1 MRRRKTRRLAELAGM
16 PNVIEADAPDSRG
29 AVVRYFDRALPLVL
43 ELGCG
48 RGETTV
54 TRAETDPQRNFVG
67 VDVRGARLHRGAAL
81 AGARGV
87 RNVAFLRSTVQR
99 LPDLLGDIRAEEAWL
114 LFPDPYPKRRYTRRR
129 LTSPSFLGIYR
140 DILQPGASIHLK
152 TDDAGLFRYTL
163 QTLTEAEARIHQ
175 RCDDLPAG
183 SLPDSL
189 MIQSAYESKFR
200 SEGRRIHYICFSLS

>member
-16 PNVIEADAPDSRG
+16 PNVIEANAPDSRG
-29 AVVRYFDRALPLVL
+29 AVGRYFDRARPLVL

-54 TRAETDPQRNFVG
+54 TRAEIDPLRNFVG
-67 VDVRGARLHRGAAL
+67 VDVRGARLHRGAEL

-99 LPDLLGDIRAEEAWL
+99 LPDLLGETRAEEAWL
-114 LFPDPYPKRRYTRRR
+114 LFPDPFPKRRYAPRR
-129 LTSPSFLGIYR
+129 LTSPFFLEIYR
-140 DILQPGASIHLK
+140 AILEPNARVHLK
-152 TDDAGLFRYTL
+152 TDDAGLFCYTL

-175 RCDDLPAG
+175 RCDDLPTA
-183 SLPDSL
+183 SVPDPL
-189 MIQSAYESKFR
+189 MIQSSYESKFR
-200 SEGRRIHYICFSLS
+200 AEGRKIRYICFSVG

>member
-16 PNVIEADAPDSRG
+16 PNVVEADAPDARG
-29 AVVRYFDRALPLVL
+29 VVMRCFDRARPLVL

-54 TRAETDPQRNFVG
+54 ARAEADPQRNFVG
-67 VDVRGARLHRGAAL
+67 VDVRGARLHRGAEL

-99 LPDLLGDIRAEEAWL
+99 LPDLLGDTRAEEAWL
-114 LFPDPYPKRRYTRRR
+114 LFPDPFPKRRYTRRR
-129 LTSPSFLGIYR
+129 LTSPAFLNIYR
-140 DILQPGASIHLK
+140 DILQPGAHIHLK
-152 TDDAGLFRYTL
+152 TDDVGLFRYTL
-163 QTLTEAEARIHQ
+163 QTLAAAEARIQQ
-175 RCDDLPAG
+175 RCEDLPAATLRG
-183 SLPDSL
+183 PL

-200 SEGRRIHYICFSLS
+200 AEGRRIHYLCFSLG